1 MHIGNYTHCI
11 KEGGLVQVNDISL
24 KCKQCILVIV
34 NILKNLQ
41 TMHFGNCKHSLL
53 CALHLGVLNIYYEIC
68 IKNYY

>member
-34 NILKNLQ
+34 NILK
-41 TMHFGNCKHSLL
+41 TCKQCILVIVNTH
-53 CALHLGVLNIYYEIC
+53 C
-68 IKNYY
+68 IKEREERPMFTALRCFKGGL